1 MSADQKSPSVDVNA
15 LAKLFDLTVVR
26 VQQLAVEGIVVKSAR
41 GKYDLWK
48 SIRGYI
54 QYLQKRRVN
63 QHDSPDQE
71 QSDMKREQ
79 LRRTKEEADKLELQ
93 NARTRGE
100 VIEVSKVE
108 KLMQACFTVHRTR
121 ILNFP
126 LTDDEKQACL
136 ADLLELKNIDWERE
150 AKL

>member
-1 MSADQKSPSVDVNA
+1 MSTENKSPSVDVNT

-26 VQQLAVEGIVVKSAR
+26 VQQLAVDGIVVKSAR

-63 QHDSPDQE
+63 QHDALDPETTDI
-71 QSDMKREQ
+71 KKEQ
-79 LRRTKEEADKLELQ
+79 LRRTKEEADKLALA
-93 NARTRGE
+93 NARSRGE
-100 VIEVSKVE
+100 LIEVESVKRLGEKV
-108 KLMQACFTVHRTR
+108 MIAVRNQ

-126 LTDDEKQACL
+126 LSEDEKDQLLMQLLSL
-136 ADLLELKNIDWERE
+136 AEMDWSRDG
-150 AKL
+150 

>member
-71 QSDMKREQ
+71 QSDIKKEQ
-79 LRRTKEEADKLELQ
+79 LRRTKEEADKLALA
-93 NARTRGE
+93 NARSRGE
-100 VIEVSKVE
+100 LIEVESVKRLGEKV
-108 KLMQACFTVHRTR
+108 MIAVRNQ

-126 LTDDEKQACL
+126 LTDDEKDQLLMQLLSL
-136 ADLLELKNIDWERE
+136 AEMDWSRE
-150 AKL
+150 G